1 MTKKFDFIEYMK
13 TRAVTEEDVKYAYTK
28 KFDLDFSTRNKNDL
42 ITDNVLFEF
51 KYDKKLTNEVTRSI
65 VIAQSLIY
73 IHRIKYDNQSDKIP
87 AHFVIADKNEAVIY
101 KTVDFRPIYDSDE
114 FNWDMAA
121 SHPPEDLCIA
131 VHNSSV
137 ESLIYNVSDSNELKE
152 FSDRLNKILDSE
164 EVGDKKVITEYNFD
178 AIFEIWKSRFSEFI
192 DSGKK
197 LSKFFISDIL
207 GNTTLDEKRGTVI
220 FRFNGTIKEVSIPVS
235 DYKAFWNTYHYMDDA
250 IAQQGM
256 YSKSD
261 RLDNI
266 DKRRFIGKFYT
277 PLRFAKLAIKYLEN
291 EYGKRFWERYKIW
304 DMACGTGNLEY
315 YLGNYE
321 NVYMSTLEQ
330 NEIDDMVSNNL
341 FPSATLFQY
350 DYLNDDVDLV
360 MSKADLLDDN
370 LGWKLPRKLRED
382 LANPDNKWIVLINPP
397 YATQGGSF
405 GDVNKSGITSTNIMQ
420 HAESLDIKKAAQEL
434 FVQFIFRIFEE
445 LNNSKLA
452 MFSTLKYINS
462 YDNEKFRE
470 NIFQAEYKSGFI
482 FQSSTFHGVKG
493 DWPVAFATWNINKK
507 IHLKDQKIIFDIY
520 NKNVETIGCKNINIY
535 DKSTLINKWLKRNKG
550 NKEVPILGN
559 SIKVKGIGYIPK
571 NSLGSIVNHA
581 ADIQQSRLTCFSSS
595 NIILGKQC
603 KGYPIEIKDFEK
615 SMVLF
620 TARKIVKISWLNNRD
635 QFKQPIIILDNYF
648 IKDSVIFSL
657 YHSNNYS
664 TALKDIELEGKI
676 FQVRNQF
683 YPFNIKE
690 VEQWSNKNLQIY
702 SQLRNEEERFVAKWL
717 SDKEL
722 SEEAQNVLEA
732 GRCIYELYYEEYNNL
747 NKKKF
752 KLDYWDVGW
761 YQIRKSLENKKL
773 GTEQFKKFKEK
784 YKILTEKLRPKI
796 YEYGFLDKEIIYE

>member
-1 MTKKFDFIEYMK
+1 MK
-13 TRAVTEEDVKYAYTK
+13 TRATTEEDVKYAYTK
-28 KFDLDFSTRNKNDL
+28 KFNLDFSTRNRNDL

-51 KYDKKLTNEVTRSI
+51 KYNKKLTNEVTRSI

-73 IHRIKYDNQSDKIP
+73 IHRIKYDNQNDKMP
-87 AHFVIADKNEAVIY
+87 AYFVIADKNEAIIY
-101 KTVDFRPIYDSDE
+101 KTIDFRPIYDNDK
-114 FNWDMAA
+114 FNWDIAA

-131 VHNSSV
+131 IHTSNV

-152 FSDRLNKILDSE
+152 FSDKLNKILDSKE
-164 EVGDKKVITEYNFD
+164 IGDKKIITEYNFD
-178 AIFEIWKSRFSEFI
+178 AIFEIWKSRFGEFI

-207 GNTTLDEKRGTVI
+207 GNTTLDKKRGTVI
-220 FRFNGTIKEVSIPVS
+220 FRFNSTIKEVSIPVS

-330 NEIDDMVSNNL
+330 NEIDDMMSNNL

-360 MSKADLLDDN
+360 MNKADLLDDS
-370 LGWKLPRKLRED
+370 LEWKLPRKLRED

-397 YATQGGSF
+397 FAAPPSGVGNVGKS
-405 GDVNKSGITSTNIMQ
+405 DVTNTKIRNYLIKKSGGWS
-420 HAESLDIKKAAQEL
+420 AQEL
-434 FVQFIFRIFEE
+434 FTQFIFRIVKE
-445 LNNSKLA
+445 LNNSKLGI
-452 MFSTLKYINS
+452 FSALKYINGTQ
-462 YDNEKFRE
+462 NEKFKE
-470 NIFQAEYKSGFI
+470 NVFKARYENGFV
-482 FQSSTFHGVKG
+482 FPAFTFHGTSGK
-493 DWPVAFATWNINKK
+493 WPIAFAIWFLGKK
-507 IHLKDQKIIFDIY
+507 INLKEQSVTFDVY
-520 NKNVETIGCKNINIY
+520 DENEKIGCKKLTPIDKQQILNKWIVRLKPNKEFPAFTNAINIRSISKIV
-535 DKSTLINKWLKRNKG
+535 DKSIGTIRSRAGDIMHQNLTYFHSAIITGG
-550 NKEVPILGN
+550 NID
-559 SIKVKGIGYIPK
+559 GYAITK
-571 NSLGSIVNHA
+571 
-581 ADIQQSRLTCFSSS
+581 
-595 NIILGKQC
+595 
-603 KGYPIEIKDFEK
+603 KDFEK
-615 SMVLF
+615 CMILNAVRLIPKS
-620 TARKIVKISWLNNRD
+620 TWLNNKD
-635 QFKQPIIILDNYF
+635 QFKQPTVNLDNEF
-648 IKDSVIFSL
+648 IRDSVAWSL
-657 YHSNNYS
+657 FNSSNQS
-664 TALKDIELEGKI
+664 SAIKDIELEGKI

-683 YPFNIKE
+683 YPFNIEE
-690 VEQWSNKNLQIY
+690 VKQWSNKNLQIY

-722 SEEAQNVLEA
+722 SKEAQSVLEV
-732 GRCIYELYYEEYNNL
+732 GRCIYKLYYKEYNNL

-761 YQIRKSLENKKL
+761 YQIRKSLEDKKL
-773 GTEQFKKFKEK
+773 GTEQFKKFKEE